1 MKILIMSVRAG
12 YGHHSTAKAIIEYF
26 VERGHDCEMLDIFD
40 YVNTRLGN
48 TIQDMYLLS
57 TKYLYKPYGK
67 VYNRMNQEEEP
78 YDKISLTSFFSTL
91 ITRKLKSYVKNFAP
105 DLIIGTHS
113 YAAVVMTLM
122 REKNYINC
130 PLMGIVTD
138 FTVHPFWESTDLDHY
153 IIPHSSLT
161 YQMCKKGIKKEAL
174 LPIGIPIKKEF
185 SSQLPKQT
193 AREILGL
200 DIDKPTIL
208 VMMGSMGFGNI
219 AENLMEID
227 EFDTDFQVMVVCG
240 TNEKAKKSI
249 DKTKWDKPIYTYGF
263 VNNVDVMM
271 DAADLIISKPGG
283 LTTSE
288 SLAKGLPMISLN
300 PLPGQENKNI
310 SFLTNNGAAI
320 SVNDDF
326 SVSEAL
332 YQFFFEKWRIELI
345 NEAIAN
351 LQKPHST
358 KDLYEFI
365 IANYDKKSHYDK
377 IILGDEK

>member
-26 VERGHDCEMLDIFD
+26 SERGHECEMLDIFD

-67 VYNRMNQEEEP
+67 VYNKMNQEEEP

-122 REKNYINC
+122 REKNYIHC

-185 SSQLPKQT
+185 SSRLPKQT
-193 AREILGL
+193 AREILG
-200 DIDKPTIL
+200 IHTDKPTIL
-208 VMMGSMGFGNI
+208 VMMGSMGFGNM

-227 EFDTDFQVMVVCG
+227 EFDADFQVMVVCG

-249 DKTKWDKPIYTYGF
+249 DKTKWEKPIYTYAF

-326 SVSEAL
+326 SISEAL

-351 LQKPHST
+351 LQKPDST

-365 IANYDKKSHYDK
+365 IANYDKKPQEE
-377 IILGDEK
+377 LAEV